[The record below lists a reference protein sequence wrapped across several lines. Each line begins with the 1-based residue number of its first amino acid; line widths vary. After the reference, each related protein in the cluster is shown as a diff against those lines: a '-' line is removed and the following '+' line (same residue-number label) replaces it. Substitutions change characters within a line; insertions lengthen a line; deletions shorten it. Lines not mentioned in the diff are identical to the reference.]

1 MVVPVPR
8 AKEPEVRKENRT
20 GNHLDSL
27 AHHKVIGEAR
37 RCGHYQTQLSALPG
51 KVCDLLARS
60 DFLLE
65 QIDVNVPVR
74 TRIYAGA
81 VMERSKALEFVNIIL
96 VEPFSASVSRTR
108 LLVSCVALPDV
119 ESAWARS
126 STIVANSSA
135 AGCPGK
141 VRIFPG
147 EHTQV
152 EWHGPRGIASDA
164 LCGRMD
170 RPPYSRIAELGLP
183 CVGQVEDISRKPTA
197 ARLFFHLAVLVRSLH
212 QARPEQELGF
222 PSRPFSTIGP
232 GP

>member
-1 MVVPVPR
+1 VVVPVPR

-108 LLVSCVALPDV
+108 LLVLALLCLMEKARGLAPAPSSQTPPRLAV
-119 ESAWARS
+119 RARS
-126 STIVANSSA
+126 ESFPASILKLN
-135 AGCPGK
+135 GM
-141 VRIFPG
+141 VREELPQTLCAVG
-147 EHTQV
+147 
-152 EWHGPRGIASDA
+152 WIA
-164 LCGRMD
+164 L
-170 RPPYSRIAELGLP
+170 RIPEL
-183 CVGQVEDISRKPTA
+183 RN
-197 ARLFFHLAVLVRSLH
+197 
-212 QARPEQELGF
+212 
-222 PSRPFSTIGP
+222 
-232 GP
+232 